1 MRVKHLA
8 TNNTMTKTSSA
19 TSWARSAITKKE
31 VEKAR
36 KDGLTSAQDSI

>member
-8 TNNTMTKTSSA
+8 TKSTMAKTSS
-19 TSWARSAITKKE
+19 TTNWVRSAITKKE

-36 KDGLTSAQDSI
+36 ADSLIAA

>member
-8 TNNTMTKTSSA
+8 TKSTMTKTSS
-19 TSWARSAITKKE
+19 TNWVRSTITKKE

-36 KDGLTSAQDSI
+36 ADGLIATQDSI

>member
-8 TNNTMTKTSSA
+8 IKNAMAKTSA
-19 TSWARSAITKKE
+19 TNWVRSTISKKE

-36 KDGLTSAQDSI
+36 ADGFIAA

>member
-8 TNNTMTKTSSA
+8 TKNAMAKTSSA
-19 TSWARSAITKKE
+19 TNWVCSAITKKE

-36 KDGLTSAQDSI
+36 ADDLIAA